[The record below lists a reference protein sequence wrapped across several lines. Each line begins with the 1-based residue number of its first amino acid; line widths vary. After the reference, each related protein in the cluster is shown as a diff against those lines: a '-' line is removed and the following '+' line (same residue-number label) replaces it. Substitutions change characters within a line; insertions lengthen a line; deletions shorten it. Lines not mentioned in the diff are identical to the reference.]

1 MLLYHRMGNNAITF
15 IMCDADYAN
24 APYATINAYFELLPD
39 QEEGLFDGDVPLS
52 RAQAMTLIMRAT
64 TQVNK
69 AQAPETD
76 SDFTAKVGETQ
87 YTNFAAPMDEYA
99 YVNTSTGLNEET
111 FTSAMSRGE
120 YIYLLANYYSQDYQ
134 AYMDNNGFKN
144 NTYLVAAIAVM
155 LVAALVVGG
164 TLAYFTDKDN
174 ATNTFT
180 VGNVKI
186 DLLESSLHRE
196 NAGYVGTPGE
206 ELNPK
211 NAELW
216 SEVLKLGSG
225 NTNKYKAGDTF
236 YTDAQ
241 IEANA
246 ATYTCDGVELAP
258 GQSYHKMPYVKNTG
272 ANDAYIRIRVMFPAE
287 LDTAVLNSSMY
298 TTSAISRGEFT
309 MVKTENVEKDGK
321 LYNVYTFTR
330 TEALKPNEMTYW
342 NVWGTVHMDSDV
354 TNEEIANLLP
364 NGAFNVL
371 VEADAIQ
378 ADGFANATAAFAAFD
393 K

>member
-1 MLLYHRMGNNAITF
+1 MKKK
-15 IMCDADYAN
+15 
-24 APYATINAYFELLPD
+24 TI
-39 QEEGLFDGDVPLS
+39 
-52 RAQAMTLIMRAT
+52 
-64 TQVNK
+64 
-69 AQAPETD
+69 
-76 SDFTAKVGETQ
+76 
-87 YTNFAAPMDEYA
+87 
-99 YVNTSTGLNEET
+99 
-111 FTSAMSRGE
+111 
-120 YIYLLANYYSQDYQ
+120 
-134 AYMDNNGFKN
+134 
-144 NTYLVAAIAVM
+144 LVAAIAVM

-164 TLAYFTDKDN
+164 TLAYFTDTKSAD
-174 ATNTFT
+174 NTFT

-206 ELNPK
+206 ELNPQ

-216 SEVLKLGSG
+216 SEVLKQGSN
-225 NTNKYKAGDTF
+225 NTSPYKAGDTF
-236 YTDAQ
+236 YTDDQ

-364 NGAFNVL
+364 NGTFNVL